1 MRTRDD
7 TPAQRRLRRILSWLI
22 ALGPAV
28 TWLVIAVVKLGPT
41 RGYWPFLGLAFM
53 VAVGIFGLSGVFL
66 AWFPWTME
74 RVGLR
79 RFAAWLRTWWDE
91 DAR

>member
-1 MRTRDD
+1 MRTRDE

-22 ALGPAV
+22 AFGPAV
-28 TWLVIAVVKLGPT
+28 TWLVIAEVKLRPAYGT
-41 RGYWPFLGLAFM
+41 WPFLGLAFM

-79 RFAAWLRTWWDE
+79 RFAAWLRIWWDE